1 MSLRNACL
9 QCSMETSA
17 LSVGRAGHAVSLSG
31 FEGYPQAPPA
41 FPQAYPTAYA
51 PAPAAAPRQYAVMS
65 SDDDGGGYSPQGSF

>member
-1 MSLRNACL
+1 M
-9 QCSMETSA
+9 
-17 LSVGRAGHAVSLSG
+17 SLSG

-51 PAPAAAPRQYAVMS
+51 PAPAPAPRQYAVLS